1 MFYATTKNQTQ
12 NPRNNNKIHTRHQ
25 SQKKINKKTCTT
37 KVTSVVKLKE
47 KKRTKSPVDVT
58 FNWHVNI
65 NYYDI
70 TSLVLQQVMA
80 PNTE

>member
-1 MFYATTKNQTQ
+1 MFYASKNKHKNPKTTTNYTHTSSITHTQ
-12 NPRNNNKIHTRHQ
+12 
-25 SQKKINKKTCTT
+25 KTCTV
-37 KVTSVVKLKE
+37 KVTSVVMLKE
-47 KKRTKSPVDVT
+47 KKTTKSPVAVT

-80 PNTE
+80 PTTTE